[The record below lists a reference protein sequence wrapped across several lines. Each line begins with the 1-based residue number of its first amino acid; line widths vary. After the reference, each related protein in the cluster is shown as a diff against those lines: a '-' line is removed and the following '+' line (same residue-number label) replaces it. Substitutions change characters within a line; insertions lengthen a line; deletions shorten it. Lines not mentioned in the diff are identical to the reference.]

1 MGERRQ
7 FWRRVMGEDLIR
19 YDLMVQDALRG
30 VVRKVLQEAAEKGLP
45 GEHHFFVSFRT
56 KAPGVKVSTRLVER
70 HPEEMT
76 IVLQHQFWDLNVTAT
91 HLEVGLS
98 FGGIPEKLVIPFEA
112 ITSFWDPSVDFG
124 LKFELATADAADNDA
139 TDEATQTIENAEPVA
154 KLTTPVEAKEAPAE
168 QATTNTTEPQSGA
181 EIVSLS
187 AFRKK
192 P

>member
-1 MGERRQ
+1 
-7 FWRRVMGEDLIR
+7 L
-19 YDLMVQDALRG
+19 
-30 VVRKVLQEAAEKGLP
+30 
-45 GEHHFFVSFRT
+45 FFNINS
-56 KAPGVKVSTRLVER
+56 
-70 HPEEMT
+70 
-76 IVLQHQFWDLNVTAT
+76 
-91 HLEVGLS
+91 
-98 FGGIPEKLVIPFEA
+98 GGIPEKLVIPFEA

-168 QATTNTTEPQSGA
+168 QAATNTTEPQSGA